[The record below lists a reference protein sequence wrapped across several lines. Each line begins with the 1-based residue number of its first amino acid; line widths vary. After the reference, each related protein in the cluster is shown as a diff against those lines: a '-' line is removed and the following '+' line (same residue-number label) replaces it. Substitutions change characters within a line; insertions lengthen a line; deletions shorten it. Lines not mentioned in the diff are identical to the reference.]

1 MLFDQE
7 RCRSLL
13 FVPADNERYLRSA
26 LRRDADVIQID
37 LEDAIS
43 PEMKDPVRDSAKSA
57 VDRIHE
63 AGRVGSVRV
72 NSEAELLSKDLAA
85 VVGPHLAAL
94 TVPKVDDR
102 ESLQR
107 LDVLVSDLESQR
119 DIPPGQIRLIAQIES
134 AKGVLNAREIA
145 TSTPRLAA
153 MGIGPEDLAADV
165 GGIVNSDTLQFPNMQ
180 VLYAAREA
188 GVTPIGYPGSITV
201 YNEPETFRAWIRG
214 AKAQGFEG
222 GFCIHPN
229 QVELLNDEMRPTAHE
244 VQEAKTLIQAVEDH
258 PGEGAFSHGGRMVD
272 APVIE
277 GARRVLRRHELF
289 S

>member
-1 MLFDQE
+1 MLFDQD

-13 FVPADNERYLRSA
+13 FVPADNERFLQSA
-26 LRRDADVIQID
+26 LRGDADVIQID

-43 PEMKDPVRDSAKSA
+43 LELKDLARDSAKSA
-57 VDRIHE
+57 IDRIHD

-72 NSEAELLSKDLAA
+72 NSESELLSKDLAA
-85 VVGPHLAAL
+85 VVVARLAAL
-94 TVPKVDDR
+94 TVPKVNDP

-107 LDVLVSDLESQR
+107 LDVLVSDLESRR

-165 GGIVNSDTLQFPNMQ
+165 GGIVNPDTLQFPNMQ

-201 YNEPETFRAWIRG
+201 YNEPETFRAWIRS
-214 AKAQGFEG
+214 AKAQGFAG

-229 QVELLNDEMRPTAHE
+229 QVELLNEEMRPTAPE
-244 VQEAKTLIQAVEDH
+244 VQEAERLIQAAEDH
-258 PGEGAFSHGGRMVD
+258 PGEGAFAHGGRMVD

-277 GARRVLRRHELF
+277 GAKRVLRRHELF